1 MLYRST
7 DWDRESKEK
16 GNAAKPSHKW
26 RPPERRDYARIL
38 HSPCFRR
45 LQGKTQVF
53 PNHESDFFRNRLTH
67 SLEVAQVARS
77 IADKLNASEDFF
89 HKHGP
94 IKTSIVELAGLA
106 HDLGHPPFGHNGEY
120 ALNKCMLKYGGFEGN
135 AQTLRLVARIE
146 KKAKEIGEKIN
157 AVGIQGAASTAKDK
171 RFGLNLT
178 YRSLAAV
185 LKYDKVIEP
194 DPDEEQGLVK
204 GYYESERE
212 LVKKIKDNVTGIK
225 NFAEEHPE
233 IEFKT
238 LECAIMDVADDIAYS
253 TFDLED
259 AFKSG
264 FLSPLDM
271 VSASDSLLEAI
282 RKDVIRGMPSAKAN
296 KYSIAYIEKKL
307 FEIFIENFRTGLDS
321 IHANLPPD
329 ALSNDEEARYDIATI
344 LAGGNN
350 IIRTIGQDGYL
361 RTELSSKLIE
371 QFISGVQFIPNEK
384 FPALSTVKLVEPI
397 WEKVE
402 IVKKFV
408 FNSIIMDS
416 KLQVPEY
423 RGSDIVVDI
432 FKALSEKG
440 GERLLPRD
448 YRLLYDSVNKNQ
460 KKRVICDFIAGMT
473 DRYVMEFYGRLY
485 SENPQTVFKPL
496 S

>member
-1 MLYRST
+1 
-7 DWDRESKEK
+7 
-16 GNAAKPSHKW
+16 
-26 RPPERRDYARIL
+26 
-38 HSPCFRR
+38 
-45 LQGKTQVF
+45 
-53 PNHESDFFRNRLTH
+53 
-67 SLEVAQVARS
+67 
-77 IADKLNASEDFF
+77 
-89 HKHGP
+89 
-94 IKTSIVELAGLA
+94 
-106 HDLGHPPFGHNGEY
+106 
-120 ALNKCMLKYGGFEGN
+120 MLKYGGFEGN